1 MRYREFSSTV
11 CSDDIADSTSSSA
24 GIESEDP
31 STVSQ
36 PVIES
41 GVFLRLL
48 SSLNDKNSGFLL
60 ALQKFKDQIQVEGER
75 AYPFRIRDL
84 RVLVEFCSHL
94 LSLQGDKQSVD
105 TICGALEL
113 FNNDGHAFEAFHL
126 CRLFSSLNNCHGKTL
141 TSSVFK
147 RVVHNKIGMMAAR
160 YLSPK
165 KMEDLSATYRSGAEC
180 ALNYFATALN
190 NRDMEAIEGCCDAA
204 LFESIR
210 RGVGYLDRMGLRLNL
225 VISNI
230 KDTNMDGFLL
240 TIGGKRGDD
249 IDPPYVLKQAMAHQI
264 VVSVPKL
271 PKPSPGPTSE
281 EGRPLNRQQSRELVF
296 QTFEKGIVARMDVLL
311 TTRQVLTLV
320 DHEGN
325 VVWQDPRRSCVHK
338 LTFESEIEIKSRDTD
353 DFNTKDWTM
362 VDINGMLNS
371 NAPFTS

>member
-1 MRYREFSSTV
+1 MRIANKSRITILQRYFTSGRPFAVTGGPCHRASIGVSARRGSVDSLWPEKVPMRYREFSSTV

-165 KMEDLSATYRSGAEC
+165 KMEDLSAVCFFCILHYFTDDQTYRSGAEC

-210 RGVGYLDRMGLRLNL
+210 RGVGYLDRMGLR
-225 VISNI
+225 
-230 KDTNMDGFLL
+230 
-240 TIGGKRGDD
+240 
-249 IDPPYVLKQAMAHQI
+249 
-264 VVSVPKL
+264 VSVQSNNLNFP
-271 PKPSPGPTSE
+271 PS
-281 EGRPLNRQQSRELVF
+281 
-296 QTFEKGIVARMDVLL
+296 
-311 TTRQVLTLV
+311 
-320 DHEGN
+320 
-325 VVWQDPRRSCVHK
+325 
-338 LTFESEIEIKSRDTD
+338 
-353 DFNTKDWTM
+353 
-362 VDINGMLNS
+362 
-371 NAPFTS
+371 